1 LHKKGL
7 LRLCFTQNID
17 GLEERAH
24 LPADALVQAHGSIA
38 SQHCVECKA
47 AADGDNMWKSIR
59 EGEVYYCTKCGGAVK
74 PDIVFFGESVCL
86 RAAVMSASLTVHF
99 GQKLPARFLDKMPEL
114 QQADILLIFGTSLKV
129 HPFADLTWC
138 VTEECP
144 RVLFN
149 LEEAGDIGERG
160 DDVLV
165 LDQCDSGVRDLARM
179 LGWEEE
185 LEAEWATTALPAM
198 SAKSDKAPETSTT
211 EAGQVRAQD
220 DVEELAADIARTL
233 KVEDVVPTSKIEV
246 GGLKDEGLALVKEE
260 KSEQVRP
267 DTVETKVDAE
277 AETRPESKV
286 VDVDDHIAS
295 K

>member
-1 LHKKGL
+1 
-7 LRLCFTQNID
+7 
-17 GLEERAH
+17 
-24 LPADALVQAHGSIA
+24 
-38 SQHCVECKA
+38 
-47 AADGDNMWKSIR
+47 MWKSIR
-59 EGEVYYCTKCGGAVK
+59 EGEVYYCTKCGGTVK

-86 RAAVMSASLTVHF
+86 RAAVMSASLTVRF
-99 GQKLPARFLDKMPEL
+99 DQKLPARFLDKMPEL
-114 QQADILLIFGTSLKV
+114 QQADILLIFGTSLQV

-165 LDQCDSGVRDLARM
+165 LDQCDSGVRGLARM

-198 SAKSDKAPETSTT
+198 SAQSDKAPETSTT

-246 GGLKDEGLALVKEE
+246 GGLKDEGLALIKGE
-260 KSEQVRP
+260 KSKEVRP

-277 AETRPESKV
+277 AETRSESKV